1 MLNGLQYGL
10 CDKVCSE
17 VSFNFNY
24 TLANVAIAN
33 KCC

>member
-10 CDKVCSE
+10 CDKVCSAG
-17 VSFNFNY
+17 FFFF
-24 TLANVAIAN
+24 TLANVVIAN

>member
-17 VSFNFNY
+17 PFYYFFY
-24 TLANVAIAN
+24 APANVVVIAN
-33 KCC
+33 KF